1 MQILCL
7 SNGHGEDQIAC
18 RLALELRS
26 RGCQLD
32 ALPIVGQ
39 GHAYIQAAIPIIG
52 PVRTLP
58 SGGFVYMD
66 WRQLWRD
73 WRAGLG
79 GLLLQQMQA
88 LKQWQ
93 RRNPGG
99 LVLAAGDI
107 VVQLLAA
114 WSGLAYVYVGT
125 AKTDYYLRD
134 ETGSYTRRWWWQDPQ
149 PSVYLPWE
157 RALMRSRQC
166 LAVFARDSLTAKN
179 LERFG
184 IRVQDLGNPMLDGL
198 EPTLPLPG
206 VNPDQPVVLL
216 LPGSRSPEAYRNWAR
231 LLSVCEQLPPSVQI
245 VAALSPGLDDA
256 QLPGKRVIRFRDRFG
271 SCLHRADV
279 VLAMAGT
286 ATEQAVGLAKPV
298 VTVPGEGPQFTPRFA
313 EAQARH
319 LGESLTYHAQFDPIA
334 MTCAQVETIARTIQ
348 TLLNQPPDLTRNAQR
363 RMGDPGAAARIAAA
377 IMSYIH

>member
-7 SNGHGEDQIAC
+7 SNGHGEDHIAC

-39 GHAYIQAAIPIIG
+39 GHAYAQAKIPIIG

-73 WRAGLG
+73 WQAGLG
-79 GLLLQQMQA
+79 GLLVQQMQA
-88 LKQWQ
+88 LRQW
-93 RRNPGG
+93 RRQHPGG
-99 LVLAAGDI
+99 LIVATGDI

-114 WSGLAYVYVGT
+114 WSGLAYIYVGT

-134 ETGSYTRRWWWQDPQ
+134 ETGSYGRRGWWQDPQ

-157 RALMRSRQC
+157 RALMRSRRC

-184 IRVQDLGNPMLDGL
+184 ISVQDLGNPMLDGL

-206 VNPDQPVVLL
+206 VSPDRPVVLL
-216 LPGSRSPEAYRNWAR
+216 LPGSRPPEAYRNWTR
-231 LLSVCEQLPPSVQI
+231 LLAVCEQLPPSVQI
-245 VAALSPGLDDA
+245 VAALSPGLDEA
-256 QLPGKRVIRFRDRFG
+256 QLPGERVIRFRDRFG
-271 SCLHRADV
+271 SCLHRANV

-298 VTVPGEGPQFTPRFA
+298 VTFPGEGPQFTPRFA
-313 EAQARH
+313 EAQSRH
-319 LGESLTYHAQFDPIA
+319 LGSSLIYHSQVDPVALTYGRSA
-334 MTCAQVETIARTIQ
+334 TIASTIQ
-348 TLLNQPPDLTRNAQR
+348 RLLNQPPDLNLNAQR
-363 RMGDPGAAARIAAA
+363 RMGTPGAAARIANA
-377 IMSYIH
+377 IVALSE